1 MLSQKIAR
9 PAAVQTLHG
18 LAKRHGGRWGRT
30 GRYGN
35 HHRYRAHTLQPISPF
50 RIRRRQIDRGV
61 ATSGH
66 KHQEH
71 RQRGKPDSDA
81 QQRTR
86 RGRLDAP
93 HQRRGACLRH
103 PTADQPIHHA
113 PFLAYAAAPVGS
125 QAHGPNALLLMRV
138 VVYMIV
144 SGHIRNAYS
153 PLPQSGLLAATNALQ
168 SSGGFPRPSIFS
180 NTA

>member
-1 MLSQKIAR
+1 MR
-9 PAAVQTLHG
+9 PAAVQTPHNSLG
-18 LAKRHGGRWGRT
+18 AMVGRWGRT
-30 GRYGN
+30 SRYGN
-35 HHRYRAHTLQPISPF
+35 HHRHRDQTLQPISPLRF
-50 RIRRRQIDRGV
+50 RRRQIDRGV

-71 RQRGKPDSDA
+71 RQWGKPDSDA

-86 RGRLDAP
+86 RSRLDAP
-93 HQRRGACLRH
+93 HQRRGARLRH
-103 PTADQPIHHA
+103 PRPINRSAMRRSWRTHQRRPQPS
-113 PFLAYAAAPVGS
+113 PRPKRSAA
-125 QAHGPNALLLMRV
+125 LMRV

-144 SGHIRNAYS
+144 SGHMRNAHS
-153 PLPQSGLLAATNALQ
+153 PLPQSGLFAAANALR